1 MTETPRADER
11 RQLVA
16 ESAVEA
22 ALPERRVLTRRIG
35 DRLSRF
41 VVSLKNN
48 ARWMQKFLHG
58 RK

>member
-11 RQLVA
+11 RRQDV
-16 ESAVEA
+16 ESAGA
-22 ALPERRVLTRRIG
+22 SARPERRVLTRRVR

-41 VVSLKNN
+41 VVGLKNN
-48 ARWMQKFLHG
+48 ARWMRKFLHG